1 MNGQTQSGSTQNG
14 NGDASRTIHV
24 TSGSQGNS
32 LSADSSSSSSEES
45 SAEELSDDDSVH
57 IVDLI
62 SDDPTTSNV
71 DLRAIDQA
79 GENIHDDDDD
89 MGSPI
94 FSSTHVATNH
104 ISVTQLPSS
113 SKKGE
118 HFVQNLYD
126 SVKVSDV
133 FIDEGTSM
141 AVTEVGTIEELPD
154 LLIGSETNENSG
166 PAYDLQMFRRLLT
179 AHQVPQL
186 LPFLCLDAPEMR
198 MQSHADC
205 SPVML
210 MRFLPTE
217 ATASILRSL
226 MAAFH
231 FLPQLQKCNIH
242 VGVMGSGFDERA
254 YGKQRRLTE
263 KSDVQF
269 HILHPTLSST
279 RMVVANILTGKE
291 NTFLTK
297 LNESQ
302 EEACQ
307 AADAVKE
314 HREMLQQDREL
325 RKQQEE
331 EYFRSVD
338 NC

>member
-1 MNGQTQSGSTQNG
+1 MINFFYTGSTQNG

-32 LSADSSSSSSEES
+32 LSGDSSSSSSES

-57 IVDLI
+57 SVDLI

-79 GENIHDDDDD
+79 GANIHNDDDD

-210 MRFLPTE
+210 IRFLPTE
-217 ATASILRSL
+217 ATASILRS
-226 MAAFH
+226 AGYYIHAFAH
-231 FLPQLQKCNIH
+231 AIKTSKPFLF
-242 VGVMGSGFDERA
+242 GEM
-254 YGKQRRLTE
+254 
-263 KSDVQF
+263 F
-269 HILHPTLSST
+269 H
-279 RMVVANILTGKE
+279 
-291 NTFLTK
+291 
-297 LNESQ
+297 
-302 EEACQ
+302 Q
-307 AADAVKE
+307 A
-314 HREMLQQDREL
+314 
-325 RKQQEE
+325 
-331 EYFRSVD
+331 F
-338 NC
+338 